1 MANINNSKS
10 DTVISGDY
18 RSANSIYNY
27 GDNVTINGANYWGDH
42 YIENHGSGTIIFTG
56 RGYDEIQNY
65 GADSSIHGG
74 AQNDIIYNYE
84 DATNSTLVGGT
95 GDDEIRNYAANTY
108 IDGNEGNDVIRD
120 YGSNTFIDTDGG
132 SVSGSNSV
140 SAFASNVT
148 VNVNGGNDT
157 VSAYAGDGTVILGG
171 IRNDKI
177 TLVREFSTNNGVIA
191 RVNAGRGNDVI
202 TGSEGADIFQYTDND
217 AGDDIIYGYDENDTI
232 ELISNIYRGA
242 ETLDNNDVVL
252 HVGYGSIT
260 LKDAG
265 EKQINIKTDG
275 VTTFSNVIG
284 NRSANVVINGSDG
297 NDSINNTGSNVVIY
311 ANYGNDTIIN
321 SAANVTINA
330 GGGSETFVHAA
341 GNNAVIYNYTSS
353 QDRLQLAAGSILGS
367 SLDGDDVKLFID
379 SDVVTFKDTKDKSI
393 TITDINGQTT
403 SRVYGQTAVETLPPD
418 TIPSDTVPSDTLS
431 PGDDDQI
438 PVGIKL
444 NKAQTVLTVQKKF
457 EGSLVDAT
465 DYSDE
470 IVKINASSFKNP
482 IELIGNDNDNI
493 IKGSKGGST
502 LDGGDGNDKLYG
514 NKKAIDHYVFD
525 GQGND
530 IVYNY
535 KPDQDFVHITEGE
548 ITDVSVKGSNVILTI
563 DDESTLTIKSIA
575 KKELV
580 IIDADDVESTYK
592 FTKQNNDLE
601 SALISTNFQ
610 LPSEEYW
617 FEQDS
622 AISND
627 ELGEIISTDAPID
640 LNFDD
645 VSDTFKP
652 KLELATSARH
662 WSKK

>member
-1 MANINNSKS
+1 MANINNS
-10 DTVISGDY
+10 
-18 RSANSIYNY
+18 
-27 GDNVTINGANYWGDH
+27 
-42 YIENHGSGTIIFTG
+42 
-56 RGYDEIQNY
+56 
-65 GADSSIHGG
+65 
-74 AQNDIIYNYE
+74 
-84 DATNSTLVGGT
+84 
-95 GDDEIRNYAANTY
+95 
-108 IDGNEGNDVIRD
+108 
-120 YGSNTFIDTDGG
+120 
-132 SVSGSNSV
+132 
-140 SAFASNVT
+140 
-148 VNVNGGNDT
+148 
-157 VSAYAGDGTVILGG
+157 
-171 IRNDKI
+171 
-177 TLVREFSTNNGVIA
+177 
-191 RVNAGRGNDVI
+191 
-202 TGSEGADIFQYTDND
+202 
-217 AGDDIIYGYDENDTI
+217 
-232 ELISNIYRGA
+232 
-242 ETLDNNDVVL
+242 NNDVVL

-275 VTTFSNVIG
+275 VTTFSNVIS

-311 ANYGNDTIIN
+311 ANYGNDTIVN
-321 SAANVTINA
+321 SASNVTINA
-330 GGGSETFVHAA
+330 GGGSETFVHAS

-353 QDRLQLAAGSILGS
+353 QDRLQLAAGSIRGS
-367 SLDGDDVKLFID
+367 SLDGDDVKLFIG
-379 SDVVTFKDTKDKSI
+379 SDIVTFKDTKDKPI
-393 TITDINGQTT
+393 TVTDMSGQTT
-403 SRVYGQTAVETLPPD
+403 SRVYDDQTAVATL
-418 TIPSDTVPSDTLS
+418 PSDTVPVDTVPPDTLL

-470 IVKINASSFKNP
+470 IIKINASSFKNP

-563 DDESTLTIKSIA
+563 DDESTLIIKSVA

-580 IIDADDVESTYK
+580 IIDADDVESTYR

-622 AISND
+622 ADD
-627 ELGEIISTDAPID
+627 ELGEIIETDAPID
-640 LNFDD
+640 LNFDQLKEA
-645 VSDTFKP
+645 FKSTSF
-652 KLELATSARH
+652 ELTTSARKLQ
-662 WSKK
+662 SKK